1 MSNAYSISARE
12 LALLGKENIPS
23 ELQSSKNLI
32 YSSPAT
38 LAFNSPGAQG
48 FGVKRAGLAVPES
61 VMLLVSPGC
70 CGRNTAALGRDRKY
84 ADRFYYLLQDDNDI
98 ITGRHLNRIPE
109 AVKEICDSREKRPS
123 AVMICITCVDAL
135 LGTDMDRVCRKC
147 SEVAGVPVVPCYMY
161 ALTREG
167 RLPPMVSVRRSVYS
181 LLEKMPRKSTS
192 VNIMGYF
199 SPLCDDCELYE
210 LLHQAGIKNIRE
222 ISRLESFEEYKLM
235 AEANFN
241 LVLDSEARYAADDLF
256 NRLGIPSIE
265 LFNLH
270 SIEKIRKQ
278 YTALSGAI
286 NCTFDD
292 EKFYRAAAGRIGTF
306 AGKFNTVNFAVGEW
320 LNADSF
326 ELSLSLLEMGLRVSE
341 IYGTIGERNF
351 VYLKKIAKLSPETRI
366 YSNLSPTMLNYS
378 PEGTSV
384 DAVIGQDAMYYHF
397 GKPGI
402 KWNGEVRQFGYQAV
416 NDLLDQLTEVLA

>member
-1 MSNAYSISARE
+1 
-12 LALLGKENIPS
+12 
-23 ELQSSKNLI
+23 
-32 YSSPAT
+32 
-38 LAFNSPGAQG
+38 
-48 FGVKRAGLAVPES
+48 
-61 VMLLVSPGC
+61 
-70 CGRNTAALGRDRKY
+70 
-84 ADRFYYLLQDDNDI
+84 
-98 ITGRHLNRIPE
+98 
-109 AVKEICDSREKRPS
+109 
-123 AVMICITCVDAL
+123 
-135 LGTDMDRVCRKC
+135 
-147 SEVAGVPVVPCYMY
+147 
-161 ALTREG
+161 
-167 RLPPMVSVRRSVYS
+167 MVSVRRSVYS

-241 LVLDSEARYAADDLF
+241 LVLDSEARYAAEDLY

-341 IYGTIGERNF
+341 IYGTIGE
-351 VYLKKIAKLSPETRI
+351 
-366 YSNLSPTMLNYS
+366 
-378 PEGTSV
+378 
-384 DAVIGQDAMYYHF
+384 
-397 GKPGI
+397 
-402 KWNGEVRQFGYQAV
+402 
-416 NDLLDQLTEVLA
+416 